1 MSVPDGT
8 RLGPYEIVAPLGVG
22 GMGEVY
28 RATDSR
34 LKRQVAIKILPAALA
49 TDPDRLARFQRE
61 AEVLAS
67 LNHPHIAAVY
77 GLEDAAYS
85 AGSGQGARALV
96 MELVEGPTLA
106 DRIAVGPLPVDEAL
120 PIARQIAAALEA
132 AHEQG
137 IIHRDL
143 KPANIKVRED
153 GTVKVLDFGLAKLT
167 DVGAAGRASQ
177 VDPSNSPTMT
187 AAAMTGMGLILGTA
201 AYMSPEQARG
211 RVVDK
216 RTDVWAF
223 GAVLYEMLTGARAF
237 DGEDVTEMMA
247 SVVKSTPNWT
257 ALPADV
263 PPHVVTLIQRCLE
276 KDRNARIGDIAVA
289 RFLLSDHATVSE
301 FPTAVTPVARMKTTP
316 RWRQAMPWALAAMM
330 IGMFIGAA
338 LGWLFLRRPASVQP
352 VTRLQ
357 MGVMPADS
365 LPLSVSVRPSRTAM
379 AISPDGRLTVFSGAR
394 DGRPQMYVPQLYVR
408 QLDRSEATPLPG
420 TEGAI
425 GPFFSPDGAWIGF
438 WADNKIKKIP
448 AVGGPPST
456 ICDVPPG
463 RGWGASWADDDTI
476 FFASNA
482 GISRVSAAGGTPVTV
497 TQPGGKRH
505 LLPQSLPGR
514 NAILFTE
521 ITSEDHSGS
530 QWEKANIVLHSLENG
545 DQRVILSS
553 GADARYLRTGHLVY
567 MKTGTLMA
575 VPFDI
580 PSLQVTGAPM
590 ALIEGVMQA
599 VNAPNL
605 ADETGA
611 GQYAVSASGTLVYAA
626 GGIGPVLERA
636 LVWVDRTGI
645 VQPVATAPAGPFLN
659 PRLSPDGR
667 SIAVNVR
674 RGATRASDIWIYD
687 VQRGAPTRVT
697 FDGSNA
703 PIWSPDSKRVLFGAG
718 RLFATNADG
727 SGTPQQVTSG
737 VLNQIPW
744 SWVPG
749 SGIAFLQPT
758 TQGLSGIWVLPTDG
772 DKTPRLFLESRFG
785 LMHAA
790 FSPDGRWIAYVST
803 ESGAQEVY
811 VQPYP
816 GPGEKIRVSTARGS
830 EPIWASNGREIL
842 YRSDGPDGQQFLSAA
857 IISLSPF
864 RTDTPRVLFKAA
876 HGEYDGTA
884 PARAWDIS
892 ADGQRFLL
900 LRNRASTDRPV
911 TTMHIVLNWAEELRR
926 LVK

>member
-1 MSVPDGT
+1 VSAPNGT

-61 AEVLAS
+61 AQVLAS

-77 GLEDAAYS
+77 GLEDATG
-85 AGSGQGARALV
+85 AGQSELKALV
-96 MELVEGPTLA
+96 MELVEGSTLA
-106 DRIAVGPLPVDEAL
+106 ERIAQGPIPVDEAL

-137 IIHRDL
+137 IVHRDL

-153 GTVKVLDFGLAKLT
+153 GTVKVLDFGLAKLA
-167 DVGAAGRASQ
+167 DVGAAGRVSQ
-177 VDPSNSPTMT
+177 IDPSNSPTLTSPVMT
-187 AAAMTGMGLILGTA
+187 SMGVILGTA

-211 RVVDK
+211 RPVDK

-223 GAVLYEMLTGARAF
+223 GAVMYEMLTGMRAF

-247 SVVKSTPNWT
+247 SVVKSTPNW
-257 ALPADV
+257 AAIPADV

-276 KDRNARIGDIAVA
+276 KDKSARIGDIAVA
-289 RFLLSDHATVSE
+289 RFLLSEHAQSSVPRSAATSIMPMPPVR
-301 FPTAVTPVARMKTTP
+301 VTMP
-316 RWRQAMPWALAAMM
+316 RWGVVLLAALALVL
-330 IGMFIGAA
+330 IGV
-338 LGWLFLRRPASVQP
+338 LLSNSLLSRRSIDVPP

-357 MGVMPADS
+357 MSVTPADH

-379 AISPDGRLTVFSGAR
+379 AISPDGRLVVFSGAR

-408 QLDRSEATPLPG
+408 PLDRPEATALPG
-420 TEGAI
+420 TEGAV

-438 WADNKIKKIP
+438 WADNKIKKVP
-448 AVGGPPST
+448 AAGGPPST

-463 RGWGASWADDDTI
+463 RAWGASWAEDDTI
-476 FFASNA
+476 FFASRA

-497 TQPGGKRH
+497 TQPDGKRH
-505 LLPQSLPGR
+505 LLPHSLPGGKTVV
-514 NAILFTE
+514 ITE
-521 ITSEDHSGS
+521 ITSEDHGGS
-530 QWEKANIVLHSLENG
+530 QWDKANVVLHSLDDGN
-545 DQRVILSS
+545 QRIIVSG
-553 GADARYLRTGHLVY
+553 GADARYVNTGHLVY
-567 MKTGTLMA
+567 MKTGTLTA
-575 VPFDI
+575 VPFDVR
-580 PSLQVTGAPM
+580 SLQVTGSPM

-611 GQYAVSASGTLVYAA
+611 GQYAVSASGTLVYAT
-626 GGIGPVLERA
+626 GGIGPVVERA
-636 LVWVDRTGI
+636 LVWVDRTGA
-645 VQPVATAPAGPFLN
+645 VEPVASAPAGPFLN

-667 SIAVNVR
+667 RIAVNVR

-687 VQRGAPTRVT
+687 VERGAPTRVT
-697 FDGSNA
+697 FGGANA
-703 PIWSPDSKRVLFGAG
+703 PIWSPDSKRVVFGAG

-727 SGTPQQVTSG
+727 SGSPEQLTKG
-737 VLNQIPW
+737 DLNQVPA
-744 SWVPG
+744 SWAAS

-758 TQGLSGIWVLPTDG
+758 PQGLSGIWVLPTDG
-772 DKTPRLFLESRFG
+772 DNAPRLFLESRFSF
-785 LMHAA
+785 MHPA
-790 FSPDGRWIAYVST
+790 FSPDGRWMAYVSD
-803 ESGAQEVY
+803 ESGGQEVY

-816 GPGEKIRVSTARGS
+816 GPGEKIRVSTATGS
-830 EPIWASNGREIL
+830 EPIWTSDGREIL
-842 YRSDGPDGQQFLSAA
+842 YRSIGPDGQQFLSTT

-864 RTDTPRVLFKAA
+864 RTDTPRMLFKATP
-876 HGEYDGTA
+876 GEYDATA
-884 PARAWDIS
+884 PTRAWDIS
-892 ADGQRFLL
+892 ADGRRLLL
-900 LRNRASTDRPV
+900 LRNRESTDKPV
-911 TTMHIVLNWAEELRR
+911 TTMHIVLNWTEELKR
-926 LVK
+926 LVP